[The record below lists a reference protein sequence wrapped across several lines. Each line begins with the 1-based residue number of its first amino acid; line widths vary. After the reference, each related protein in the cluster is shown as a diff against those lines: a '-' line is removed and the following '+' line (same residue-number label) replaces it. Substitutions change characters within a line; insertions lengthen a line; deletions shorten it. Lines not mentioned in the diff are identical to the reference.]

1 MMQQAPIILLGIGG
15 VGGALIRQIVQNRA
29 HHAAEYELELPVL
42 AVCDRDGAVVALRDT
57 LDDATLLD
65 LVDYKA
71 HKGRLAD
78 HSQGGPQHDLAAV
91 IDIAGKPGAIVVD
104 CTATEATAPVL
115 IGALAQGYRVVLANK
130 KPLTIQQEVY
140 DRLTRAGVT
149 GSGCGVRQLNRTRW
163 ETTCGAGLPVIGTLN
178 RLLASGDPVARIVG
192 AFSGTLGFVMSGLQ
206 AGQPF
211 SAVVREA
218 HRLGYTEPDPRD
230 DLSGV
235 DVARKALILARGLGW
250 RLELADVTVTGLH
263 PDELATCPVAEF
275 MDALPSLDAHF
286 HSLVEEAAAQGKVLR
301 YVAMV
306 ANGKC
311 SVGPQAVDANS
322 PLGNLRGADNLV
334 EFHTRWYQ
342 PTPLVVQGRGAGV
355 DATAA
360 GVLSDIVE
368 LALNH

>member
-1 MMQQAPIILLGIGG
+1 MHRTPIILLGIGG
-15 VGGALIRQIVQNRA
+15 VGSALIRQIVQNRTRHGA
-29 HHAAEYELELPVL
+29 DFDLELSIL
-42 AVCDRDGAVVALRDT
+42 AVCDRDGAVVTLSDA

-65 LVDYKA
+65 LVDFKA
-71 HKGRLAD
+71 GKGRLAE
-78 HSQGGPQHDLAAV
+78 HGQGGSQHDLAAV
-91 IDIAGKPGAIVVD
+91 IDIAGQPGTIIVD
-104 CTATEATAPVL
+104 CTATDATAPVL
-115 IGALAQGYRVVLANK
+115 IGALTQGYRAVLANK

-149 GSGCGVRQLNRTRW
+149 EDGRTPRQFSRTRW
-163 ETTCGAGLPVIGTLN
+163 ETTCGAGLPVIGTLH
-178 RLLASGDPVARIVG
+178 RLLASGDPVTRIAG

-206 AGQPF
+206 DGQPF

-230 DLSGV
+230 DLGGV

-250 RLELADVTVTGLH
+250 RIELADVAITGLY
-263 PDELATCPVAEF
+263 PAELGALSVAEF
-275 MDALPSLDAHF
+275 MAALPQLDAHF
-286 HSLVEEAAAQGKVLR
+286 AALVAEAAAAGKVLR
-301 YVAMV
+301 YVATV
-306 ANGKC
+306 AEGKC
-311 SVGPQAVDANS
+311 YVGPQAVDANS

-368 LALNH
+368 LVLNH

>member
-1 MMQQAPIILLGIGG
+1 MHRTPIILLGIGG
-15 VGGALIRQIVQNRA
+15 VGSALIRQIVQNRA
-29 HHAAEYELELPVL
+29 HHATDYDLELPIL
-42 AVCDRDGAVVALRDT
+42 AVCDRDGAVVTLRDA

-65 LVDYKA
+65 LVAFKA
-71 HKGRLAD
+71 GKGRLAD
-78 HSQGGPQHDLAAV
+78 HSQGGPQHDLAAI
-91 IDIAGKPGAIVVD
+91 IDIAGQPGAIVVD
-104 CTATEATAPVL
+104 CTATEATAPAL
-115 IGALAQGYRVVLANK
+115 LRALAQGYRAVLANK

-140 DRLTRAGVT
+140 DRLTRAGDT
-149 GSGCGVRQLNRTRW
+149 ENRRAVRQFARTRW

-178 RLLASGDPVARIVG
+178 RLLASGDPVTRIAG

-206 AGQPF
+206 DGQPF

-230 DLSGV
+230 DLGGV

-250 RLELADVTVTGLH
+250 RIELADVVITGLY
-263 PDELATCPVAEF
+263 PAELGALSVAEF
-275 MDALPSLDAHF
+275 MDALPSLDTHF
-286 HSLVEEAAAQGKVLR
+286 HSLVAEAATAGKVLR
-301 YVAMV
+301 YVATV
-306 ANGKC
+306 TGGAC
-311 SVGPQAVDANS
+311 HVGPQAVDANS

-368 LALNH
+368 LALSH

>member
-1 MMQQAPIILLGIGG
+1 MQRAPILLLGVGG

-29 HHAAEYELELPVL
+29 QHAVNYDLELPIL
-42 AVCDRDGAVVALRDT
+42 AVCDRDGAVVTLRDA

-65 LVDYKA
+65 VVDFKA
-71 HKGRLAD
+71 NKGRLSD

-91 IDIAGKPGAIVVD
+91 IDIAGQPGAIVVD
-104 CTATEATAPVL
+104 CTATEATAPAL
-115 IGALAQGYRVVLANK
+115 LDALARGYRVVLANK

-140 DRLTRAGVT
+140 DRLTRAGDT
-149 GSGCGVRQLNRTRW
+149 GNGRSVRQFNRTRW

-178 RLLASGDPVARIVG
+178 RLLASGDPVTRIAG

-206 AGQPF
+206 DGQPF

-218 HRLGYTEPDPRD
+218 HRLGYTGPGPRD
-230 DLSGV
+230 DLGGV

-250 RLELADVTVTGLH
+250 RLELADVVVTGLY
-263 PDELATCPVAEF
+263 PPELGACTVAEF
-275 MDALPSLDAHF
+275 MEALPSLDAHF
-286 HSLVEEAAAQGKVLR
+286 RALVAEAAAAGKVLR
-301 YVAMV
+301 YVATV
-306 ANGKC
+306 ADGKC
-311 SVGPQAVDANS
+311 SVGPQAVEANS

-342 PTPLVVQGRGAGV
+342 PTPLVIQGRGAGV

-368 LALNH
+368 LALND